1 MKREGQ
7 TAIREYVNL
16 YLSGSTESWNRK
28 ANFNKQQSC
37 AVCGAHYT
45 VPLLYFVTVLKSW
58 TFDPN
63 CDDESS
69 SAHVCQC
76 IGHRFSNSSFQP
88 LRSGLPWLFL
98 PSLGKDVKLTLCLN
112 THTHTARQSN
122 YQSQYHPVWIS
133 DLPSLTSYLC
143 WRFTDI
149 NNWCQQKSS
158 GITGDTSKHL
168 SSPVPERLISR
179 NPTFVNLTV
188 QRCC

>member
-37 AVCGAHYT
+37 AVCGADYT

-112 THTHTARQSN
+112 THTHSTPFQL
-122 YQSQYHPVWIS
+122 PKPIS
-133 DLPSLTSYLC
+133 SRVDFRSALTHQLSLLKVH
-143 WRFTDI
+143 W
-149 NNWCQQKSS
+149 
-158 GITGDTSKHL
+158 H
-168 SSPVPERLISR
+168 
-179 NPTFVNLTV
+179 
-188 QRCC
+188 

>member
-112 THTHTARQSN
+112 THTHSTPTTKANIIPCGFPICPHS
-122 YQSQYHPVWIS
+122 PVIFAEG
-133 DLPSLTSYLC
+133 SLT
-143 WRFTDI
+143 
-149 NNWCQQKSS
+149 
-158 GITGDTSKHL
+158 
-168 SSPVPERLISR
+168 LIIDVSR
-179 NPTFVNLTV
+179 NPLESQVTPLLSCPWTPH
-188 QRCC
+188 